1 MRKIG
6 ILTYIKEYANIG
18 TNMQAYCTLK
28 AVQSQFPRDQ
38 VEIIDY
44 SGWKPE
50 KRPTF
55 YNMTIRSLLNDFTR
69 IKKYEEF
76 FSSQFVFS
84 PGQLISA
91 DLKES
96 LRFIRSQE
104 YDAIFVG
111 SDTLLEL
118 KRAKADEL
126 TAYWLDGSI
135 KARKF
140 LIAASSHN
148 VVFENLS
155 EKQRVGIQRTID
167 DFSLLG
173 VRDEATFRLL
183 MHFIRTGDKR
193 LEIIPDP
200 TFVYEI
206 DYSFI
211 ENYLKTR
218 KIVFKKPVVCLHLLR
233 TTSWAR
239 ELADYFRK
247 GGYLVASLR
256 PAWYA
261 DIIFNDLSPF
271 EQLGLYRY
279 FDLVITHRFHDS
291 IFSIKNLTPVIVF
304 PEFNSDVT
312 SFGENKNL
320 TLFKTFGIE
329 NNYIGNRQNLNA
341 TAIFGLHRQAI
352 ADFRKNEHFI
362 SGKLKENRTRYE
374 NFLRKAA
381 ETLNGKKE
389 KGRIMKAGL
398 SV

>member
-1 MRKIG
+1 MKKIG

-18 TNMQAYCTLK
+18 TNMQAYCTFK
-28 AVQSQFPRDQ
+28 AVQAQFSQDH

-44 SGWKPE
+44 SGWRPE
-50 KRPTF
+50 KRPSF
-55 YNMTIRSLLNDFTR
+55 YNMSVRSLLNDLTR
-69 IKKYEEF
+69 IRKYENF
-76 FSSQFVFS
+76 FNSNYIFS

-126 TAYWLDGSI
+126 TAYWLDSTVNA
-135 KARKF
+135 KKF

-155 EKQRVGIQRTID
+155 EKQRESIQRTID
-167 DFSLLG
+167 DYSLLG

-183 MHFIRTGDKR
+183 KHFVKPGDSR
-193 LEIIPDP
+193 LGIIPDP
-200 TFVYEI
+200 TFMYEI

-211 ENYLKTR
+211 DNYLKSR
-218 KIVFKKPVVCLHLLR
+218 RIVFKKPVVCLHLLR
-233 TTSWAR
+233 TTSWAKQ
-239 ELADYFRK
+239 LADHFRK
-247 GGYLVASLR
+247 AGYLVASLR

-261 DIIFNDLSPF
+261 DMIFNDLSPF

-291 IFSIKNLTPVIVF
+291 IFSIKNLTPVMVF
-304 PEFNSDVT
+304 PENNSDVT

-320 TLFKTFGIE
+320 TLFKSFRIE
-329 NNYIGNRQNLNA
+329 NNYLGNRENLSA
-341 TAIFGLHRQAI
+341 SSVFGMHRQAI
-352 ADFRKNEHFI
+352 DDFRKNEEFI
-362 SGKLKENRTRYE
+362 SETLRQNRIRYG
-374 NFLRKAA
+374 NFLVKAA
-381 ETLNGKKE
+381 EFVDGRKE
-389 KGRIMKAGL
+389 RSRAVKAGL